1 MKKYLITDP
10 QYYTNDKNIFA
21 KKLKKN
27 LKNNQ
32 IDIACFRD
40 KESSNFKEL
49 AKLFVEIC
57 TEYGIK
63 EILINS
69 DYNLAKELNAT
80 GVHLNSQQF
89 NKISEAKNLGL
100 YVVIS
105 CHNLDDIEKAQRH
118 YVNSVTYSPIFDT
131 PNKGKAKGISVLK
144 QAIEL
149 YEDIDI
155 IALGGIISEDHIN
168 QISNTK
174 AYGFASIRYFI

>member
-10 QYYTNDKNIFA
+10 LYYTNDEIIFA
-21 KKLKKN
+21 EKLENN
-27 LKNNQ
+27 LQNNQ

-40 KESSNFKEL
+40 KKSLNFKNL
-49 AKLFVEIC
+49 AKLFIEIC
-57 TEYGIK
+57 KKYEVE

-69 DYNLAKELNAT
+69 DYQLAKQLGAT

-89 NKISEAKNLGL
+89 DKISEAKNLSL

-105 CHNLDDIEKAQRH
+105 CHNLDDIEKAQKN
-118 YVNSVTYSPIFDT
+118 YVNCVTYSPIFDT

-144 QAIEL
+144 QALSL
-149 YEDIDI
+149 YEDVDI
-155 IALGGIISEDHIN
+155 IALGGIISEEQVK
-168 QISNTK
+168 QISNSK